1 MPSTTPTPTTPA
13 PPMRRTRTRRLA
25 ARSLLAIAAL
35 VVLASCTPNQMRT
48 WYTNQGIDHSEMS
61 EQQVA
66 EAAYVATIYWAAV
79 FAENAELSK
88 FNHVLTD
95 GQLYNLRRCEST
107 DNYGAVS
114 STGLYRGA
122 YQFHQNTWNNVARQH
137 YPKYVGVDPARAEP
151 KVQDAMTR
159 ALWSM
164 TGPRSWP
171 VCGYRV

>member
-1 MPSTTPTPTTPA
+1 MPSTTQTTPPTPTRA
-13 PPMRRTRTRRLA
+13 PRRGRRLA

-35 VVLASCTPNQMRT
+35 VLLASCTPDQMRQ
-48 WYTNQGIDHSEMS
+48 WYANNGVDASGYSDEKVAQDAHNATVYWG
-61 EQQVA
+61 EQRD
-66 EAAYVATIYWAAV
+66 
-79 FAENAELSK
+79 LSK
-88 FNHVLTD
+88 FDHVLNPD
-95 GQLYNLRRCEST
+95 QLYRLRWCEST

-114 STGLYRGA
+114 STGSYRGA
-122 YQFHQNTWNNVARQH
+122 YQFHQGTWDNVARQH
-137 YPKYVGVDPARAEP
+137 FPKYAGVDPARAEP